1 MKYRKL
7 EIPFTNKNY
16 RKQLELIN
24 FLERE
29 EIKYIIAK
37 DKVDTIIIFMDDI
50 IFRGQRI
57 TCVLTSMINTIN
69 EKIIYDY
76 NKYDPLLCFGISRE
90 YFVFVGSDKN
100 EFYVNGEVLN
110 FYLSEPR
117 PSNSEDILIRP
128 LYSKNNSTDYFYR
141 VGALNTN
148 ILNPKTANS
157 KIVAGNAIPLLFSIQ
172 ATIILKMADIQVKTK
187 ITLYFLPFS
196 NNINYTQNFSV
207 VIFKSN
213 TFPSAESLS

>member
-1 MKYRKL
+1 MKYKKL
-7 EIPFTNKNY
+7 EIPFPNKNY

-29 EIKYIIAK
+29 EINYIISEN
-37 DKVDTIIIFMDDI
+37 KVDTIIISMDDI

-57 TCVLTSMINTIN
+57 ICVLTSMINTIN

-90 YFVFVGSDKN
+90 YFVFVSSDKN
-100 EFYVNGEVLN
+100 EFYVNEKVLN
-110 FYLSEPR
+110 FYLSESR
-117 PSNSEDILIRP
+117 PSNSKDVLIRP

-148 ILNPKTANS
+148 ILKGINLFRRIYNNDGMYLIRNEGIINSFLSGVFKTNPKLEES
-157 KIVAGNAIPLLFSIQ
+157 
-172 ATIILKMADIQVKTK
+172 ILKDYTSVLSMIK
-187 ITLYFLPFS
+187 INEIP
-196 NNINYTQNFSV
+196 I
-207 VIFKSN
+207 K
-213 TFPSAESLS
+213 